1 MKEVEKK
8 SIHEARFESG
18 SGFFLVCDH
27 VEDMLQAEV
36 VCFLVTKCL
45 NRFDILQNINAK
57 SSSRSFDA
65 LKLPYTFCKV
75 LGSVCSDL
83 TPSSDVIHVE
93 AHLKQ
98 LKKNLPALN
107 IDIAAVVGDGDSAFR
122 SIIKHIAQF
131 GRKRH
136 FHSPSKVC

>member
-1 MKEVEKK
+1 MKNKASIVKKARHPSKDIKAIIKEVKKK

-18 SGFFLVCDH
+18 SGFFLVCDY

-75 LGSVCSDL
+75 LGSVCSD
-83 TPSSDVIHVE
+83 
-93 AHLKQ
+93 
-98 LKKNLPALN
+98 
-107 IDIAAVVGDGDSAFR
+107 
-122 SIIKHIAQF
+122 
-131 GRKRH
+131 
-136 FHSPSKVC
+136 